1 LKRYNFTSLDVLSKI
16 IAYLQIAIARLSG
29 LLLMIGLVT
38 TMANLLT
45 SGAVLDHSPSLQHLW
60 AWDQSIAVDAN
71 LWLMVVNFVQA
82 LQRRDF
88 MSAFM
93 FGLIS
98 ALLLFVACI
107 VTDIESVR
115 QALNIPLNEAGLHV
129 HVPIE
134 FLTQV
139 RSIVVVL
146 LVAMSGIDMFGQP
159 DKNDAPK
166 EVARP
171 KQITSVTTPI
181 GDVTRKQIELWN
193 GLEKKSVH
201 AFARV
206 LGTNWYSANQI
217 KNNLKRQGL
226 LKEMKDSNAEEPISE
241 L

>member
-1 LKRYNFTSLDVLSKI
+1 MNKYNFTSLDVLSKI
-16 IAYLQIAIARLSG
+16 IAYMQVAIARLSG
-29 LLLMIGLVT
+29 ILLMMGLVT

-45 SGAVLDHSPSLQHLW
+45 SGAVLDHSPTLQHLW
-60 AWDQSIAVDAN
+60 AWDQSVAVDAN

-82 LQRRDF
+82 LQRKEF
-88 MSAFM
+88 VTSFCY
-93 FGLIS
+93 GLIS

-159 DKNDAPK
+159 DKKSATTVVNNS
-166 EVARP
+166 RN
-171 KQITSVTTPI
+171 IMSVTTKLS
-181 GDVTRKQIELWN
+181 DTTQKQIELWDS
-193 GLEKKSVH
+193 LEKKSVH

-206 LGTNWYSANQI
+206 LNTNWYNANQI
-217 KNNLKRQGL
+217 KNSLKRQDL
-226 LKEMKDSNAEEPISE
+226 I
-241 L
+241 

>member
-1 LKRYNFTSLDVLSKI
+1 LNRYNFKSLDGLSKI

-45 SGAVLDHSPSLQHLW
+45 SGAVLDHSPTLQHLW
-60 AWDQSIAVDAN
+60 AWDQSVAVDAN
-71 LWLMVVNFVQA
+71 LWLMVVNF
-82 LQRRDF
+82 LQSLRRRDGW
-88 MSAFM
+88 SAFM

-146 LVAMSGIDMFGQP
+146 LVAMSGVDMFGQS
-159 DKNDAPK
+159 DKDDAPK

-171 KQITSVTTPI
+171 RQITSVTTPLNNAI
-181 GDVTRKQIELWN
+181 RKQVELWN

-206 LGTNWYSANQI
+206 LGTNWYAANQI
-217 KNNLKRQGL
+217 KNSLKRQGFIEGGSL
-226 LKEMKDSNAEEPISE
+226 HAVEEVPE